1 MVTDHGDHGHD
12 QTPHRDQVEVAH
24 QATMAVHDHGDDEG
38 RTRAQTHCSMMI
50 GSWVVG
56 LLGSGVLTTGELMY
70 WLPGYALGLGRCWW
84 WLPSPVD
91 ADDCDGTIMIN
102 SAR

>member
-38 RTRAQTHCSMMI
+38 RTRAQAR
-50 GSWVVG
+50 WFDDDWLVG
-56 LLGSGVLTTGELMY
+56 RWPARV
-70 WLPGYALGLGRCWW
+70 WR
-84 WLPSPVD
+84 VD
-91 ADDCDGTIMIN
+91 D
-102 SAR
+102 R